1 MSSARTSPFL
11 VLLRDP
17 EAAVSSCFTGEGRRE
32 LGKSA
37 LLSLLIGGAIFGGV
51 LGSFRGDAQVLYAAI
66 KLPLVLLGALVVTAP
81 ALWAVGATRER
92 PWPLRTASALVLVGA
107 GRAALVLAALAPLLW
122 LAIDLYAGY
131 HLSAWLSAVTFG
143 LAGLAG
149 LGVIMRGLSGMA
161 RGTLVL
167 SSLVFL
173 LGLAQFGW
181 TLRPWLVRPGSEDI
195 VLVRTE
201 RGVGW
206 VGSVAASARHGYE
219 DPSGDSI
226 EGASW

>member
-1 MSSARTSPFL
+1 MSHENSPLL

-17 EAAVSSCFTGEGRRE
+17 DAAVRACFTGEGRRE

-37 LLSLLIGGAIFGGV
+37 LLSLLVGGALFGGV
-51 LGSFRGDAQVLYAAI
+51 VGSFRGDLQIGYAAL

-81 ALWAVGATRER
+81 ALWALGATSER
-92 PWPLRTASALVLVGA
+92 PWPLRTATSLVLVGA

-131 HLSAWLSAVTFG
+131 HLSAVLSAFTLG

-149 LGVIMRGLSGMA
+149 LGVIMRGLRGMA

-173 LGLAQFGW
+173 LGLAHFGW
-181 TLRPWLVRPGSEDI
+181 TLRPWLVRPGSDD
-195 VLVRTE
+195 VVFVRTE
-201 RGVGW
+201 RGVG
-206 VGSVAASARHGYE
+206 VFGSVSSSARHGFR
-219 DPSGDSI
+219 DPSGDTL
-226 EGASW
+226 EGGSW